1 MTQLPSSIPDVA
13 DVRVLRGA
21 RAPLDRAPR
30 LLIEMPHGA
39 TRTHHYATWRARMRG
54 VLPDGLE
61 DFFHVN
67 TDVGSWALGLAVGEA
82 LVASRPELSVL
93 LVRSLIPRT
102 LIDVNRVVERTA
114 TDLTAGGLTAA
125 LPPYVRDARDVR
137 LLLDA
142 HRRYTTLVEQ
152 CWETVMATGGLAL
165 IPHTYGPVSLGIP
178 QVDDNIVPALRA
190 AHEPATYATWP
201 VRAEVDL
208 ITRDGSGVCLAPEGS
223 EAALVAAYAQEGLTA
238 ELNHTY
244 FLHPSAMGSVW
255 SARWPGRALCVE
267 VRRDLL
273 VRDWTWN
280 REMTPLP
287 AAVARAARPLISV
300 LSPRI

>member
-1 MTQLPSSIPDVA
+1 MKGELP
-13 DVRVLRGA
+13 
-21 RAPLDRAPR
+21 
-30 LLIEMPHGA
+30 E
-39 TRTHHYATWRARMRG
+39 
-54 VLPDGLE
+54 GLE

-82 LVASRPELSVL
+82 LVASRPELTVL

-102 LIDVNRVVERTA
+102 LIDVNRVVSQAA

-125 LPPYVRDARDVR
+125 LPPYVRNLDDVR

-142 HRRYTTLVEQ
+142 HRRYTSVAER
-152 CWETVMATGGLAL
+152 CWELVADGGGLGL

-178 QVDDNIVPALRA
+178 SVDDNIVPALRA
-190 AHEPATYATWP
+190 AHEPEIYATWP
-201 VRAEVDL
+201 VRAEVDV
-208 ITRDGSGVCLAPEGS
+208 ITRDGDGTCLAPEWA
-223 EAALVAAYAQEGLTA
+223 EDALVTAYAQEGLTA
-238 ELNHTY
+238 ALNQTY
-244 FLHPSAMGSVW
+244 YLHPGAMGSVW

-280 REMTPLP
+280 QEMMPLP
-287 AAVARAARPLISV
+287 AAVARAARPLV
-300 LSPRI
+300 KLLSLRV